1 MTEAELRARLLRY
14 MNAEAAIL
22 DGAQEYTIGQGS
34 TARKVRRADLEQ
46 IRAEIKSMND
56 QLDVIAPAVARRPTF
71 YLRPGN

>member
-1 MTEAELRARLLRY
+1 MTETELRARLLLY

-22 DGAQEYTIGQGS
+22 SGAQEYTIGQGS

-46 IRAEIKSMND
+46 IRAEIASING
-56 QLDVIAPAVARRPTF
+56 QLDVIAPTTARRPTF

>member
-1 MTEAELRARLLRY
+1 MTEAELRARLLLY

-22 DGAQEYTIGQGS
+22 SGAQEYTIGQGS

-46 IRAEIKSMND
+46 IRSEIASINA
-56 QLDVIAPAVARRPTF
+56 QIDVIAPVVARRPTF

>member
-1 MTEAELRARLLRY
+1 MTEAELRARLLLY

-22 DGAQEYTIGQGS
+22 SGAQEYTIGQGS

-46 IRAEIKSMND
+46 IRAEIASINA
-56 QLDVIAPAVARRPTF
+56 QIEVIAPAVARRPTF